1 MSDSISLLIMFALG
15 VAAGIVVGLVAARR
29 RSAAAADPAPVVA
42 QAPSASTLEADRLA
56 RQLAERTRELEA
68 ANAKLTTR
76 DRVEQS
82 ITLSD
87 PLTGIANRTL
97 LTERIDHAI
106 LRCKRNNGRF
116 GTLMIDVNDFGTLH
130 DRVGRAASDRLLIEI
145 ARRLRSA
152 VRSEDTVARLV
163 ADRFGVVLE
172 GVFERE
178 DIERAT
184 ESVMRAFS
192 EPFTLDN
199 EQIEVSAS
207 VSSALY
213 PVDGEDAEALLRAS
227 EHALI
232 LSKKR
237 RGSARGHLPS
247 KAS

>member
-1 MSDSISLLIMFALG
+1 MSDSTSLLIMFALG
-15 VAAGIVVGLVAARR
+15 VAAGIVIGLVAARR
-29 RSAAAADPAPVVA
+29 RSAAEASPAPVVA
-42 QAPSASTLEADRLA
+42 QTPSASTLEADRLA

-68 ANAKLTTR
+68 ANAKLSAR

-87 PLTGIANRTL
+87 PLTGIANRSL

-116 GTLMIDVNDFGTLH
+116 GTLMIDINGFGTLH
-130 DRVGRAASDRLLIEI
+130 DRIGRAGSDRLLIEV
-145 ARRLRSA
+145 ARRLRAA

-178 DIERAT
+178 DIERAI
-184 ESVMRAFS
+184 ESVMRVFA
-192 EPFTLDN
+192 EPFTLDD
-199 EQIEVSAS
+199 EQFELSAS
-207 VSSALY
+207 ISSALY
-213 PVDGEDAEALLRAS
+213 PLDGEDAETLLRTS

-232 LSKKR
+232 LTKKR
-237 RGSARGHLPS
+237 RDSARGRQ
-247 KAS
+247 ASPIS